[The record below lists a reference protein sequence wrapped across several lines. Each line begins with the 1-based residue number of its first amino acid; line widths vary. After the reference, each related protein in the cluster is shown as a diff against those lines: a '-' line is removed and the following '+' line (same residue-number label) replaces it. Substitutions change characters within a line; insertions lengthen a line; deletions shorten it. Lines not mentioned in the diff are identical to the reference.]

1 MRSCI
6 FFRNKQFSFRYNVIK
21 ISFIG
26 GDKIKCFWFGKI
38 KLGKAK
44 LSNSNNSYNK
54 NMQYSIIKSV
64 TKTSYIKENGIAKV
78 SIMLHWRPFRSE
90 TCMKLFTITNKNI
103 FPDGLLVMLG
113 SHLWDWLI
121 LIRITCSHLKLVPN
135 YEINLFLCDQI

>member
-6 FFRNKQFSFRYNVIK
+6 FFRNKQFSYWYNVIK

-44 LSNSNNSYNK
+44 LSNSNK

-64 TKTSYIKENGIAKV
+64 IKTSYIKENGIAKV

-90 TCMKLFTITNKNI
+90 TCMKLSTITNKNI
-103 FPDGLLVMLG
+103 FPVGLLVMLG

-121 LIRITCSHLKLVPN
+121 LIRLTCSHLKLVPT
-135 YEINLFLCDQI
+135 YGINLFLCDQI